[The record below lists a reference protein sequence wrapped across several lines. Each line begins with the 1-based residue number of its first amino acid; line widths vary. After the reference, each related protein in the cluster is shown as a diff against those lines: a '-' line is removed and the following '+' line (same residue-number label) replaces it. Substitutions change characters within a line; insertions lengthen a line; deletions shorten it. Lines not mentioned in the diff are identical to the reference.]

1 MEKYNNKF
9 CYLYPRGYVG
19 VKNNSELFSENDQ
32 NESKDNTDN
41 YLKKIKYFTYKDTSS
56 LNNKGNDSASKPHD
70 LVESYYYSLL
80 NDPDIINTPIYIENV
95 ITLVKETMFPYD
107 DFLLS
112 QNAYLNSNNV
122 AFLQEVYNYILT
134 GSWLN
139 SFSTWDTILI
149 SSNKNSLNS
158 KKTQVNKLLNVKYN
172 IDNFLKNNYNYDD
185 ICNYK
190 IKNLKTTK
198 LICTWLSRKYG
209 VTHMVNTLHC
219 LFGSNMYS

>member
-1 MEKYNNKF
+1 MEKHYNKF

-19 VKNNSELFSENDQ
+19 VINNSDLFSENDQ
-32 NESKDNTDN
+32 NEDNTND
-41 YLKKIKYFTYKDTSS
+41 YLKKIKYYTYKENN
-56 LNNKGNDSASKPHD
+56 LPNNKGNNNISKPHD

-80 NDPDIINTPIYIENV
+80 NDPDIINNSVYVENI
-95 ITLVKETMFPYD
+95 ITLVKEMMFPYD

-112 QNAYLNSNNV
+112 QNAYLNSNNI
-122 AFLQEVYNYILT
+122 AFLQEVFNYILT

-139 SFSTWDTILI
+139 SFSTWDTILT
-149 SSNKNSLNS
+149 SSNKASLNNR
-158 KKTQVNKLLNVKYN
+158 KPQINKLLDVKYK
-172 IDNFLKNNYNYDD
+172 IDNFLKDNYNYDD

-209 VTHMVNTLHC
+209 LTHMVNTLHC